1 MAFISVVSAEQSINL
16 ELQSLKQQSL
26 LLDRDLLLLEDKIK
40 QPFSIY
46 VSQKADAKFALETLT
61 LKLDGKSLL
70 VHRYTTNE
78 HKALKKG
85 GAQLIYKGTLTEGE
99 HKLIAYYRSN
109 KNYQGGGEFEFSKTA
124 SSQSIEIFIQKNKSK
139 ESRLQ
144 PKLFIKKTSAT
155 ENIAPVL
162 YRHLK
167 YLKNSQPNKDIL
179 SQVMKAQKLKAL
191 GAYAIDTQLFKG
203 QLYLEKGLHV
213 EAGEI
218 FKNIINNNKTAAKLR
233 NEARFYL
240 GKSYY
245 HLGKNKE
252 ALAFL
257 STIRE
262 PISKNVRAEMQ
273 HLHSLILMSQ
283 GEYKK
288 AAQYLR
294 KNWWMAPENWDIY
307 ARLNLG
313 VALIHSGDA
322 ESGID
327 LIKKIGKKHFKDA
340 EAKSL
345 VDKANQSL
353 GYLFLNQNEAEKAR
367 TYLEKVSLNGAYSNL
382 ALLGAGWASARL
394 KQYNQAIVPW
404 MELQKKDMRDIP
416 VQESMLTVPYAF
428 EKMGLLKKS
437 VRFYQKSVKA
447 YEKEQAE
454 LISSISALNSNQ
466 LKNELFKLKVTSD
479 EAWLESIDNASAT
492 KSLRYIKQLIEDGVL
507 FNFLL
512 NFREAKFLKNN
523 ASEKINIISDIQ
535 TQLLKRAGSDNSETS
550 NTNRDQIKFIQI
562 LTADLLKRSNQMQR
576 EANSNMQLIAQQ
588 MKTRSLSLLA
598 LRKDKLDVY
607 LVQSRLALAQSYD
620 RLNP

>member
-1 MAFISVVSAEQSINL
+1 MACTSVASAEQSINL
-16 ELQSLKQQSL
+16 ELQALKQQSL
-26 LLDRDLLLLEDKIK
+26 LLGRDLLLLEDKIK

-46 VSQKADAKFALETLT
+46 LSQKTDAKFALETLT
-61 LKLDGKSLL
+61 LKLDGKPLL
-70 VHRYTTNE
+70 THRYSPNQ

-85 GAQLIYKGTLTEGE
+85 GAQLIYKGTLSEGE

-109 KNYQGGGEFEFSKTA
+109 KNYQGGGEFEFNKKPF
-124 SSQSIEIFIQKNKSK
+124 SQSIEIFIHKNKSK

-144 PKLFIKKTSAT
+144 PALFIKKTNET
-155 ENIAPVL
+155 KNVAPVL

-167 YLKNSQPNKDIL
+167 YLKDAQPNKDIL

-191 GAYAIDTQLFKG
+191 GAYAINTQLFKG

-213 EAGEI
+213 EASDI
-218 FKNIINNNKTAAKLR
+218 FKNIINNKKTSAKLR

-245 HLGKNKE
+245 HLEKNKE

-262 PISKNVRAEMQ
+262 PLSKNVRAEMQ

-322 ESGID
+322 DSGID
-327 LIKKIGKKHFKDA
+327 LIKNIGKKHFKDA

-353 GYLFLNQNEAEKAR
+353 GYLYLNQNEAEKAR
-367 TYLEKVSLNGAYSNL
+367 SYLEKVSLNGAYSNL

-394 KQYNQAIVPW
+394 KQYNQAIIPW

-428 EKMGLLKKS
+428 EQMGLLKKS

-447 YEKEQAE
+447 YVKEQAE
-454 LISSISALNSNQ
+454 LMSSVSALNDNQ
-466 LKNELFKLKVTSD
+466 LKNELLKLDITSD
-479 EAWLESIDNASAT
+479 KTWLESVNNVGES
-492 KSLRYIKQLIEDGVL
+492 KSLRYIKQLIEDGVF
-507 FNFLL
+507 FNLLL

-523 ASEKINIISDIQ
+523 ANKKIKIISDVQ
-535 TQLLKRAGSDNSETS
+535 TRLLKRAGNDNSETS
-550 NTNRDQIKFIQI
+550 NANRDQIKFIQI
-562 LTADLLKRSNQMQR
+562 LTADLLKRSNQMQA
-576 EANSNMQLIAQQ
+576 EANSNMQLITQQ
-588 MKTRSLSLLA
+588 MKRRALSLLA